1 MVSRQIEG
9 NVVLVI
15 DDDDINLQVAK
26 MILEKKLPCRV
37 ITADNGIQG
46 LEILRRQYV
55 RVVLLDIMMP
65 DMDGIEVLKEI
76 RADNKLKNLPVM
88 MLTASTD
95 RDNIKQAIELN
106 VKDYIRKPFLPAELI
121 SRVEKKLVI
130 KKNVEIAKILVIDD
144 DENNLH
150 ELKKI
155 LEDHFPHEVLTAN
168 SGINGMEVLR
178 NTEVNLVIANTV
190 MRFINGFRILDFM
203 HKDSNLKKIPAILT
217 APEGNDAVID
227 KIKMSDATNFITTP
241 FDSEKIILTVSEA
254 INSKAQPYSNVMKEA
269 ETASKVQFDMVI

>member
-1 MVSRQIEG
+1 MVNKRIEG

-37 ITADNGIQG
+37 ITADNGIEG

-76 RADNKLKNLPVM
+76 RADNKLKNIPVM

-106 VKDYIRKPFLPAELI
+106 VKDYIRKPFLPAELV

-130 KKNVEIAKILVIDD
+130 KKDVEVAKILVIDD

-178 NTEVNLVIANTV
+178 NTEVNLVIANTA
-190 MRFINGFRILDFM
+190 MRFINGFRILDFIN
-203 HKDSNLKKIPAILT
+203 KDEKLKKIPAILT
-217 APEGNDAVID
+217 APEENYEVIN
-227 KIKMSDATNFITTP
+227 KIRLSDAKNFITIP
-241 FDSEKIILTVSEA
+241 FDSEKIVLIVSEA
-254 INSKAQPYSNVMKEA
+254 MSSKVQPYSNVIQSADEP
-269 ETASKVQFDMVI
+269 SSRFDFTI

>member
-1 MVSRQIEG
+1 MANKQIEG

-37 ITADNGIQG
+37 ITADNGVQG

-65 DMDGIEVLKEI
+65 EMDGIEVLKEI

-88 MLTASTD
+88 MLTASID
-95 RDNIKQAIELN
+95 KDNIKQAITLN

-121 SRVEKKLVI
+121 ARVEKKLVI
-130 KKNVEIAKILVIDD
+130 KANVEEIAKILVIDD
-144 DENNLH
+144 DETNLNG
-150 ELKKI
+150 LKKI
-155 LEDHFPHEVLTAN
+155 LEEHFPHEVLTAN

-178 NTEVNLVIANTV
+178 NTEVNLVIANTA

-203 HKDSNLKKIPAILT
+203 GKDEKLRKIPAILT
-217 APEGNDAVID
+217 APSDNYEILD
-227 KIKMSDATNFITTP
+227 KIKMSDAANFITTP
-241 FDSEKIILTVSEA
+241 FDSEKIVS
-254 INSKAQPYSNVMKEA
+254 IIT
-269 ETASKVQFDMVI
+269 ETI

>member
-1 MVSRQIEG
+1 MGSSQIEG

-65 DMDGIEVLKEI
+65 DFDGIEVLREI
-76 RADNKLKNLPVM
+76 RADSKLKNLNVM

-95 RDNIKQAIELN
+95 KEDIKQAIELN
-106 VKDYIRKPFLPAELI
+106 VRDYIRKPFMPAELI
-121 SRVEKKLVI
+121 ARVEKKLVI
-130 KKNVEIAKILVIDD
+130 KADVEEIAKILVIDD
-144 DENNLH
+144 DEDNLRT
-150 ELKKI
+150 LKKI
-155 LEDHFPHEVLTAN
+155 LEDHFPHEVLTAT
-168 SGINGMEVLR
+168 SGINGMEILR
-178 NTEVNLVIANTV
+178 EKEVNLVIAGTA

-203 HKDSNLKKIPAILT
+203 HKDSKLKKIPAILT
-217 APEGNDAVID
+217 APEGNEEILR
-227 KIKMSDATNFITTP
+227 KIKLSEANNFITTP
-241 FDSEKIILTVSEA
+241 FDSKKIVS
-254 INSKAQPYSNVMKEA
+254 IVT
-269 ETASKVQFDMVI
+269 ETI

>member
-1 MVSRQIEG
+1 MGNTQIEG

-76 RADNKLKNLPVM
+76 RADNKLKNIPVM

-95 RDNIKQAIELN
+95 KDNIKQAITLN

-121 SRVEKKLVI
+121 SRVEKKLII
-130 KKNVEIAKILVIDD
+130 KANVEEISKILIIDD
-144 DENNLH
+144 DESNLRG
-150 ELKKI
+150 LKKI

-168 SGINGMEVLR
+168 SGINGMEILR
-178 NTEVNLVIANTV
+178 EKEVNLVIANTA

-203 HKDSNLKKIPAILT
+203 RKDEKLSKIPAILT
-217 APEGNDAVID
+217 APEGSDAVIS
-227 KIKMSDATNFITTP
+227 KIKLSDAANFITTP
-241 FDSEKIILTVSEA
+241 FDTEKIVS
-254 INSKAQPYSNVMKEA
+254 IVT
-269 ETASKVQFDMVI
+269 ETI

>member
-1 MVSRQIEG
+1 MGNTQIEG

-95 RDNIKQAIELN
+95 KENIKQAIALN
-106 VKDYIRKPFLPAELI
+106 VRDYIHKPFLPAELI
-121 SRVEKKLVI
+121 ARVEKKLVI
-130 KKNVEIAKILVIDD
+130 KANVEEISKILIIDD
-144 DENNLH
+144 DESNLR

-178 NTEVNLVIANTV
+178 NTEVNLVIANTA

-203 HKDSNLKKIPAILT
+203 RKDEKLSKIPAILT
-217 APEGNDAVID
+217 APEGNDTVIS
-227 KIKMSDATNFITTP
+227 KIKLSDAANFITTP
-241 FDSEKIILTVSEA
+241 FDTEKIVS
-254 INSKAQPYSNVMKEA
+254 IVT
-269 ETASKVQFDMVI
+269 ETI

>member
-1 MVSRQIEG
+1 MENKQIEG

-37 ITADNGIQG
+37 IIADNGIQG

-65 DMDGIEVLKEI
+65 DFDGIEVLREI
-76 RADNKLKNLPVM
+76 RADSKLKNIYVM

-95 RDNIKQAIELN
+95 KENIKQAIELN
-106 VKDYIRKPFLPAELI
+106 VRDYIRKPFLPAELI
-121 SRVEKKLVI
+121 ARVQKKLI
-130 KKNVEIAKILVIDD
+130 MKADAEEISKILVIDD
-144 DENNLH
+144 DENNLSS
-150 ELKKI
+150 LKKI

-168 SGINGMEVLR
+168 SGINGMEILR
-178 NTEVNLVIANTV
+178 EKEVNLVIAATS

-203 HKDSNLKKIPAILT
+203 GKDSKLKKIPAILT
-217 APEGNDAVID
+217 APEGSDDILRKIKLSDAANSITIPFNTD
-227 KIKMSDATNFITTP
+227 KI
-241 FDSEKIILTVSEA
+241 VS
-254 INSKAQPYSNVMKEA
+254 IVT
-269 ETASKVQFDMVI
+269 ETI

>member
-1 MVSRQIEG
+1 MGNTQIEG

-95 RDNIKQAIELN
+95 KDNIKQAITLN
-106 VKDYIRKPFLPAELI
+106 VKDYIRKPFLPAGLI

-130 KKNVEIAKILVIDD
+130 KANVEEISKILVIDD

-178 NTEVNLVIANTV
+178 NSEVNLVIANTA

-203 HKDSNLKKIPAILT
+203 HKDEKLKKIPAILT
-217 APEGNDAVID
+217 ASEDSYDVIN
-227 KIKMSDATNFITTP
+227 KIKMSDAANFITTP
-241 FDSEKIILTVSEA
+241 FDTEKIVS
-254 INSKAQPYSNVMKEA
+254 IVT
-269 ETASKVQFDMVI
+269 ETI

>member
-1 MVSRQIEG
+1 MGNTQIEG

-76 RADNKLKNLPVM
+76 RADSKLKNVYVM

-95 RDNIKQAIELN
+95 KDNIKQAIALN

-130 KKNVEIAKILVIDD
+130 KANVEEIAKILVIDD
-144 DENNLH
+144 DENNLS

-178 NTEVNLVIANTV
+178 EKEVNLVIANTA
-190 MRFINGFRILDFM
+190 MRFINGFRILDFIR
-203 HKDSNLKKIPAILT
+203 KDEKLRKIPAILT
-217 APEGNDAVID
+217 APEGNDAVIS
-227 KIKMSDATNFITTP
+227 KIKLSDAANFITTP
-241 FDSEKIILTVSEA
+241 FDTEKIVS
-254 INSKAQPYSNVMKEA
+254 IVT
-269 ETASKVQFDMVI
+269 ETI